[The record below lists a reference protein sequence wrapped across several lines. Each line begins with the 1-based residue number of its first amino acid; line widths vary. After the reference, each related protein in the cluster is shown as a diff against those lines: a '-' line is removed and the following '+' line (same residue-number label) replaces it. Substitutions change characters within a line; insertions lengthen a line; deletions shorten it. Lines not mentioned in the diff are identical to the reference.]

1 MGLVRAGVVITPE
14 GPFTLSLR
22 CSGQERR
29 WDRQLTRRLRSAERF
44 RYRGGGASIR
54 RRRMYDF
61 TGRVVIVTGA
71 AGNLG
76 MVLARAFHK
85 NGANL
90 ALVDHK
96 AERLAQV
103 YHDLAGS
110 PSVLLGPATD
120 LASPDAVSL
129 LVQTVLER
137 FQHIDVLANT
147 AGGYRAGEPL
157 HETPL
162 EAWDSVMNLNARSVF
177 LVCRAVIP
185 PMLRQQYGKIINI
198 GSRNS
203 LKGTA
208 NSALYDASKTVVLRL
223 TESMSAELQHHGI
236 NVNCILPGTMDTPQ
250 NRAAN
255 PDADYSR
262 WVRPEEIAELAL
274 FLASDASAPIHG
286 AAIPAFGRT

>member
-1 MGLVRAGVVITPE
+1 
-14 GPFTLSLR
+14 
-22 CSGQERR
+22 
-29 WDRQLTRRLRSAERF
+29 
-44 RYRGGGASIR
+44 
-54 RRRMYDF
+54 MYDF
-61 TGRVVIVTGA
+61 TGRIVIVTGA

-103 YHDLAGS
+103 YQDLTGS

-120 LASPDAVSL
+120 LSSPEAVSL

-137 FQHIDVLANT
+137 YQRIDVLANT
-147 AGGYRAGEPL
+147 AGGYRAGDPL

-162 EAWDSVMNLNARSVF
+162 EAWDSIMNLNARSVF
-177 LVCRAVIP
+177 LSCREVIP
-185 PMLRQQYGKIINI
+185 AMLRQQYGKIINI
-198 GSRNS
+198 GSRSS

-223 TESMSAELQHHGI
+223 TESMSAELRHQGI

>member
-1 MGLVRAGVVITPE
+1 
-14 GPFTLSLR
+14 
-22 CSGQERR
+22 
-29 WDRQLTRRLRSAERF
+29 
-44 RYRGGGASIR
+44 
-54 RRRMYDF
+54 MYDF

>member
-1 MGLVRAGVVITPE
+1 
-14 GPFTLSLR
+14 
-22 CSGQERR
+22 
-29 WDRQLTRRLRSAERF
+29 
-44 RYRGGGASIR
+44 
-54 RRRMYDF
+54 MYDF

-223 TESMSAELQHHGI
+223 TESMSAELRHQGI